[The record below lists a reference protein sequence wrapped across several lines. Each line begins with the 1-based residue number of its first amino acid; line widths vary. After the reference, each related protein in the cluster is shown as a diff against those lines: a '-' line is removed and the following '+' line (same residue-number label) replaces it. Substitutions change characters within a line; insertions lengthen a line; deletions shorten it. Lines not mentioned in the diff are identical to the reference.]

1 MPRGISAGTIH
12 RPDQD
17 IFHMLMS
24 MSAEARNSTVTTWQR
39 HREARD
45 ARIEAGSRLARGK
58 IVEARDAT
66 RLMEAVIRPGDRV
79 CLEGDNQKQ
88 ADLLSSALLAVD
100 LARVNDLH
108 MVQSGVVLPEHL
120 DLFDRGVAK
129 KLDYAYS
136 GPQSARIAR
145 MLFGGKIELGAV
157 HTYLELFARYFI
169 DLTPHVALIAAVS
182 ADRDGNLYTGPNTED
197 TPTVVEATAFKDG
210 VVVAQV
216 NEIVDKVPRVDI
228 PADRVHFIVKAEK
241 PFFVEPLFTRDP
253 AAITEGQILTAMLAI
268 KGIYAPYGVQ
278 RLNHG
283 IGFSTAA
290 IELLLPT
297 YGEKLGLKGKIASH
311 FALNPHPALIPAIE
325 SGWVQQI
332 HSFGSEVGMDEYIR
346 ARSDV
351 YFTGPDGSL
360 RSNRAFCQTAGLY
373 ACDMFIGSTLQIDLQ
388 GNSSTVTTSRIAG
401 FGGAPNMGAD
411 ARGRRHPSEPW
422 LKAGA
427 EADPESPAAL
437 RRGRKLV
444 VQIGETFGDKN
455 VPLFVEKLD
464 AIELAEKLN
473 LALAPIMIYGDDVT
487 HIVTEEGVANLL
499 LCRDAREREQAIRG
513 VAGYTEVG
521 RGRDRSMVERLR
533 QRGVIRRPED
543 LGINPLDADRSMLAA
558 RSIKDLVRW
567 SGGLYAP
574 PSKFRNW

>member
-1 MPRGISAGTIH
+1 MAAWRK
-12 RPDQD
+12 
-17 IFHMLMS
+17 
-24 MSAEARNSTVTTWQR
+24 AR
-39 HREARD
+39 EMRD
-45 ARIEAGSRLARGK
+45 TRILAGSKVAAGK
-58 IVEARDAT
+58 IVEGHDAVA
-66 RLMEAVIRPGDRV
+66 LLEAVIQPGDRV

-88 ADLLSSALLAVD
+88 ADLLAGALAGVD
-100 LARVNDLH
+100 VAKVHDLH

-120 DLFDRGVAK
+120 DIFESGVAK
-129 KLDYAYS
+129 RLDYAYS

-182 ADRDGNLYTGPNTED
+182 ADKDGNLYTGPNTED

-210 VVVAQV
+210 VVIAQV
-216 NEIVDKVPRVDI
+216 NEIVERVPRVDI
-228 PADRVHFIVKAEK
+228 PGDRVHFVVKADK
-241 PFFVEPLFTRDP
+241 PFYVEPLFTRDP
-253 AAITEGQILTAMLAI
+253 GAITETQILTAMLAI

-283 IGFSTAA
+283 IGFNTAA

-297 YGEKLGLKGKIASH
+297 YGERLGLKGKVASH
-311 FALNPHPALIPAIE
+311 FALNPHPTLIPAIE
-325 SGWVQQI
+325 SGWVEQI
-332 HSFGSEVGMDEYIR
+332 HSFGSEVGMDDYIR

-351 YFTGPDGSL
+351 FFTGPDGSL

-401 FGGAPNMGAD
+401 FGGAPNMGSD
-411 ARGRRHPSEPW
+411 ARGRRHPSAPW
-422 LKAGA
+422 LQAGE
-427 EADPESPAAL
+427 EADPDSPPAL

-455 VPLFVEKLD
+455 VPLFVEQLD
-464 AIELAEKLN
+464 ALALAEKLD
-473 LALAPIMIYGDDVT
+473 LELAPVMVYSDDVT

-499 LCRDAREREQAIRG
+499 LCRDRNEREHAIRG
-513 VAGYTEVG
+513 IAGYTEIG
-521 RGRDRSMVERLR
+521 RGRDAKMVQRLR
-533 QRGVIRRPED
+533 ERGVIRRPED
-543 LGINPLDADRSMLAA
+543 LGIDPLDADRNLLAA
-558 RSIKDLVRW
+558 RSIKDLVHW

-574 PSKFRNW
+574 PSRFRNW

>member
-1 MPRGISAGTIH
+1 MAAWRK
-12 RPDQD
+12 
-17 IFHMLMS
+17 
-24 MSAEARNSTVTTWQR
+24 AR
-39 HREARD
+39 EMRD
-45 ARIEAGSRLARGK
+45 TRILAGSKVAAGK
-58 IVEARDAT
+58 IVEGHDAVA
-66 RLMEAVIRPGDRV
+66 LLEAVIQPGDRV

-88 ADLLSSALLAVD
+88 ADLLAGALAGVD
-100 LARVNDLH
+100 VAKVHDLH

-120 DLFDRGVAK
+120 DIFESGVAK
-129 KLDYAYS
+129 RLDYAYS

-182 ADRDGNLYTGPNTED
+182 ADKDGNLYTGPNTED

-210 VVVAQV
+210 VVIAQV
-216 NEIVDKVPRVDI
+216 NEIVERVPRVDI
-228 PADRVHFIVKAEK
+228 PGDRVHFVVKADK
-241 PFFVEPLFTRDP
+241 PFYVEPLFTRDP
-253 AAITEGQILTAMLAI
+253 GAITEAQILTAMLAI

-283 IGFSTAA
+283 IGFNTAA

-297 YGEKLGLKGKIASH
+297 YGERLGLKGKVASH
-311 FALNPHPALIPAIE
+311 FALNPHPTLIPAIE
-325 SGWVQQI
+325 SGWVEQI
-332 HSFGSEVGMDEYIR
+332 HSFGSEVGMDDYIR

-351 YFTGPDGSL
+351 FFTGPDGSL

-401 FGGAPNMGAD
+401 FGGAPNMGSD
-411 ARGRRHPSEPW
+411 ARGRRHPSAPW
-422 LKAGA
+422 LQAGK
-427 EADPESPAAL
+427 EADPDSPPAL

-455 VPLFVEKLD
+455 VPLFVEQLD
-464 AIELAEKLN
+464 ALALAEKLN
-473 LALAPIMIYGDDVT
+473 LELAPVMVYSDDVT

-499 LCRDAREREQAIRG
+499 LCRDRNEREHAIRG
-513 VAGYTEVG
+513 IAGYTEIG
-521 RGRDRSMVERLR
+521 RGRDAKMVQRLR
-533 QRGVIRRPED
+533 ERGVIRRPED
-543 LGINPLDADRSMLAA
+543 LGIDPLDADRNLLAA
-558 RSIKDLVRW
+558 RSIKDLVHW

-574 PSKFRNW
+574 PSRFRNW

>member
-1 MPRGISAGTIH
+1 
-12 RPDQD
+12 
-17 IFHMLMS
+17 MLMS
-24 MSAEARNSTVTTWQR
+24 TNADIESRTVSTWRR

-45 ARIEAGSRLARGK
+45 VRIEAGSRLAHGK

-100 LARVNDLH
+100 LAKVNDLH

-169 DLTPHVALIAAVS
+169 DLTPHVALVAAVS

-210 VVVAQV
+210 VVIAQV

-228 PADRVHFIVKAEK
+228 PADRVHFIVKSDK

-297 YGEKLGLKGKIASH
+297 YGEKLGLKGKVASH

-332 HSFGSEVGMDEYIR
+332 HSFGSEVGMDDYIR
-346 ARSDV
+346 ARSDI

-401 FGGAPNMGAD
+401 FGGAPNMGSD

-427 EADPESPAAL
+427 EADPESPPAL

-473 LALAPIMIYGDDVT
+473 LELAPIMIYGDDVT

-499 LCRDAREREQAIRG
+499 LCRNASEREQAIRG

-521 RGRDRSMVERLR
+521 LQRDRNMVESLR

-574 PSKFRNW
+574 PAQFRNW